1 MIGPREFS
9 GTLLRTAAA
18 ALEDAPPSGEDAALS
33 AVTGLCAD
41 ELPRLKNAL
50 ALAGKRLERVVF
62 VHLNEPGSITGE
74 GEIADG
80 VEYVFELEARR
91 RKKPLPPL
99 VRVVKK
105 GERLAAPP
113 PSAPRPVLP
122 SSPPKHDI
130 PIGRGIFSS
139 SGKRESA
146 RPGVAPLPMD
156 PKPTSS
162 AAATGTRAVV
172 RPPVR
177 GRPGKAPGRRPGK
190 PARPA
195 SPSGKRFGGPKRS
208 FKPGQKRPFP
218 KRK

>member
-9 GTLLRTAAA
+9 GTLLRAAFE
-18 ALEDAPPSGEDAALS
+18 ALKGSPLDEDAALS
-33 AVTGLCAD
+33 AATGLSSEA
-41 ELPRLKNAL
+41 LPRLRAAL
-50 ALAGKRLERVVF
+50 QLAGQRLARVVF
-62 VHLNEPGSITGE
+62 VHLNEPGAITGE
-74 GEIADG
+74 GEIEGG
-80 VEYVFELEARR
+80 VEYVFAFEARR

-105 GERLAAPP
+105 GERPGPTP
-113 PSAPRPVLP
+113 PSEPRPVLP

-146 RPGVAPLPMD
+146 RPGVAPLPMQ
-156 PKPTSS
+156 PKPTTA
-162 AAATGTRAVV
+162 AAATGTRAIV

-177 GRPGKAPGRRPGK
+177 GAPGKAPGRRPGK
-190 PARPA
+190 PARPP
-195 SPSGKRFGGPKRS
+195 PSGKRFAGPKRS